1 MFEIFN
7 FQYHHIVVQSAS
19 EAQVGAHSPAGPSEL
34 LRMQKIVVRDFPAT
48 FKILC
53 SAESWLI
60 PESTRANVF

>member
-1 MFEIFN
+1 MFEVFN

-19 EAQVGAHSPAGPSEL
+19 EAQVGTHSPAGPSEL

-53 SAESWLI
+53 SAES
-60 PESTRANVF
+60 